1 MSCGDGPEENVPQPS
16 LDLDFVAS
24 LTEILLAAEVLEV
37 LYPAQGPV
45 GFTHSPI
52 RFLTLFVRKAS
63 ARARK
68 TLGGSN
74 VDPPQ
79 QTLTK
84 SSPPSLKSRSCRF
97 TTPAMHENALGIAL

>member
-45 GFTHSPI
+45 
-52 RFLTLFVRKAS
+52 
-63 ARARK
+63 
-68 TLGGSN
+68 
-74 VDPPQ
+74 
-79 QTLTK
+79 
-84 SSPPSLKSRSCRF
+84 
-97 TTPAMHENALGIAL
+97 